1 MLENFWMFC
10 VLFAIVPGI
19 LQCDSRLQPGLLRE
33 FNNVFNNLSN
43 LALMPRLMETPE
55 CRRDCEI
62 YQQAFLQNQMWAAK
76 MFDTN
81 GRLPAGILKGNVHQL
96 GDLKQCVSTS
106 SESANVEG
114 KFCLIKIYIKPM
126 ENNTFMKEIWKN
138 VFDIILFASKPYEK
152 NIVPFNDVILSTLC
166 VPSSCTARELM
177 VASRKALSIFNHS
190 TFGLEAHVD
199 DLSEE
204 NCVIK
209 EEYYRNKI
217 PLAYSAK
224 IFIVFVTI
232 LVCCATVIDVFFL
245 QNVQMNGNS
254 RVLAFSK
261 SFSLQ
266 QNWNSLTSVE
276 NNCDSV
282 GCLNGIRCV
291 IYYLLFMLHFS
302 LKFIIFAVDQSDVA
316 QFLRYP
322 FLTSLVKN
330 TPIVLDTLNFSSGIC
345 LSHKIVKCSTEN
357 DTRGILKLMFFKY
370 IRFLMF
376 WVVFLSIRST
386 AVSKSKLFLLYT
398 PKMKN
403 PSIWSIIFCYENF
416 YGLANMYFVP
426 THTFYTDIQLCFI
439 GCLILIL
446 TRHCENKMKIFFS
459 IAFGSLIFRS
469 LFLYFYPEIP
479 SYLIF
484 GMPLNHFLNMM
495 SFMYGTPFSRL
506 PFYMSGIALGYY
518 AAKNP
523 NQNSAISSFY
533 QKIGWYFALFC
544 ACIILY
550 SHYDNIDLQYEYSS
564 FNGAVVSFINSLFS
578 MIFLIW
584 VVWYCEMF
592 KKSSKVYRF
601 LADPKFVI
609 LNRLTPY
616 FSALHL
622 FVLYVCIAESKFS
635 FEFKLNEVL
644 GLDYLLL
651 TILVCGYIVLFIDLP
666 LKNMWKYLTKKDVAL
681 TRSKCE

>member
-1 MLENFWMFC
+1 MLENFWLFC
-10 VLFAIVPGI
+10 FLLAIVPG
-19 LQCDSRLQPGLLRE
+19 DSRLQPGLLRE
-33 FNNVFNNLSN
+33 YGNVFNNLSN
-43 LALMPRLMETPE
+43 LALLPHLMETPE
-55 CRRDCEI
+55 CIRDCQI

-81 GRLPAGILKGNVHQL
+81 GRLPAGILKGNMHQL

-106 SESANVEG
+106 SESANIEG
-114 KFCLIKIYIKPM
+114 KFCFIKIYIKPM

-138 VFDIILFASKPYEK
+138 AYTVIMFTSKPYEK
-152 NIVPFNDVILSTLC
+152 NVAPFNDVILSTFC

-190 TFGLEAHVD
+190 TFGLEVHVD

-204 NCVIK
+204 HCVIK

-217 PLAYSAK
+217 PLEYSAK
-224 IFIVFVTI
+224 IFIVFMTI
-232 LVCCATVIDVFFL
+232 FVCCVTVIDVFFL

-254 RVLAFSK
+254 TFCK

-266 QNWNSLTSVE
+266 QNWNSLTKVE
-276 NNCDSV
+276 NDCDSV
-282 GCLNGIRCV
+282 GCLNGIRCI
-291 IYYLLFMLHFS
+291 IYYLVFMLHFS
-302 LKFIIFAVDQSDVA
+302 VKFLIFSVDQSDVT
-316 QFLRYP
+316 QLLRYP
-322 FLTSLVKN
+322 ILTSLVKN
-330 TPIVLDTLNFSSGIC
+330 APFVLDALIFSSGIC
-345 LSHKIVKCSTEN
+345 LSHKIAKFSTEN
-357 DTRGILKLMFFKY
+357 NTRAIWKLMFFKY

-386 AVSKSKLFLLYT
+386 AVSKSKVFLLYT
-398 PKMKN
+398 PKTRN
-403 PSIWSIIFCYENF
+403 PNIWSIIFCYENF
-416 YGLANMYFVP
+416 YGLANMYFAP
-426 THTFYTDIQLCFI
+426 AHTFYTDTQLAFI
-439 GCLILIL
+439 GCLTLIL
-446 TRHCENKMKIFFS
+446 ARRCENKMKIFFS

-469 LFLYFYPEIP
+469 LFLYFYSEIP
-479 SYLIF
+479 PYMIF
-484 GMPLNHFLNMM
+484 GLSSNHFLNMM

-506 PFYMSGIALGYY
+506 PFYMSGMALGYY
-518 AAKNP
+518 TGKNP
-523 NQNSAISSFY
+523 NQNPAISSFY
-533 QKIGWYFALFC
+533 QKIGWYPVLFC
-544 ACIILY
+544 VCIVLY
-550 SHYDNIDLQYEYSS
+550 SHCENIDLQYEYNS
-564 FNGAVVSFINSLFS
+564 FDGAVVSFINSLFS

-622 FVLYVCIAESKFS
+622 FVLYVCIVESKFS